1 MRNRAQWRAK
11 LAREKKWCDEYV
23 HHLPELR
30 PDELVKGVGYHVV
43 TYHAEDCRLYAGYR
57 CSCRPDVRFFAE
69 PMRS

>member
-1 MRNRAQWRAK
+1 V
-11 LAREKKWCDEYV
+11 DEYV

-69 PMRS
+69 PIRS